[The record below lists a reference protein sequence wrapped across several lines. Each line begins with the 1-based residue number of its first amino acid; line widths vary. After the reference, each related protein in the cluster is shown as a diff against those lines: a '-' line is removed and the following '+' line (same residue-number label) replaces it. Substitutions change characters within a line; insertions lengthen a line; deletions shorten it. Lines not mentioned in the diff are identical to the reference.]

1 VSAPFDAWASASL
14 LNVTSDP
21 GFTRIVAGIIRIGKF
36 LQCAHARGRCAR
48 QPMLALLLQGPQGT
62 DIYRG
67 AGRLPRNGTSPRVA
81 AERPMT
87 RAMQGPA
94 LAALT
99 RSQAFIPKLQRNGR
113 HRPPR
118 TRDTAGCFSSPSFS
132 NFVKGGES
140 MRRSLVSA
148 ILAAALSLAIA
159 APAFADPA
167 PPTNGGNGAGQSGQ
181 CTGPQQDR
189 PSSCQSQGGPGNQP

>member
-1 VSAPFDAWASASL
+1 
-14 LNVTSDP
+14 
-21 GFTRIVAGIIRIGKF
+21 
-36 LQCAHARGRCAR
+36 
-48 QPMLALLLQGPQGT
+48 
-62 DIYRG
+62 
-67 AGRLPRNGTSPRVA
+67 
-81 AERPMT
+81 
-87 RAMQGPA
+87 
-94 LAALT
+94 
-99 RSQAFIPKLQRNGR
+99 
-113 HRPPR
+113 
-118 TRDTAGCFSSPSFS
+118 
-132 NFVKGGES
+132 